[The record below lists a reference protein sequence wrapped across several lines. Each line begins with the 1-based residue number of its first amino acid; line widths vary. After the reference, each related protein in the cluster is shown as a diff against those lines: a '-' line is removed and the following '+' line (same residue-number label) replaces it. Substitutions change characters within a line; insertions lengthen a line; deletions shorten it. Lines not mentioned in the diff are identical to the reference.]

1 MLRRRFLSSRGI
13 KNLLYREPENII
25 QTVSCQVRYYSI
37 DQVKKKHKEDIEEWV
52 KTQLRE
58 PLIINNVCEPHKNL
72 DWKDPIIKNLGGL
85 EPFRNQYNIVKN
97 KDFEILWKQKFKRAD
112 PDVLK
117 TLISLSNNQKV
128 LFSIEQLLI
137 LTHSL
142 HFLRNDYD
150 IGRIYNAY
158 EQFMP
163 LLASHTDR
171 IIYGKF
177 VEIML
182 IVQNN
187 LQHFDICETLFSEYI
202 KYCKVDPQMIS
213 LGLTSFIR
221 NNNIQLAVEFYTQA
235 ITNPDTFPITENQL
249 FEFLRCM
256 QRYLDISNMKY
267 VFFLWLKVKCSG
279 EEFSSTNLPSIK
291 TLTIMHKMFLRHPN
305 KDELRD
311 FFTHPVVLR
320 TGYTS
325 SVQFDLVEFCHSLY
339 STKRSKEKSV
349 DDLTIMENVDKFII
363 KLKNDIPTRKE
374 LYMSVVKAYVST
386 NDFANLKII
395 LEKIQND
402 EHIDIDGSFHL
413 SVSRYFV
420 NTNQFE
426 GLFKYYF
433 TIIKNGD
440 GKTRLRPA
448 FIQQLWSCAVNVYPM
463 LTKEITND
471 ILVTLKKDEY
481 GRKLTWV
488 YTFLQEKG
496 HIHTRKING
505 GEESSLS
512 GFNVVDF
519 ERFEEFKKKVSRND
533 VYGAE
538 SVISNSLKEGITPQF
553 CFLYSVLELCLSSS
567 LTNMA
572 HVVDKILR
580 TRFCY
585 IPIKVDILWLKWD
598 VISSYRSAERLSTE
612 RLTELE
618 YKIKEFERT
627 HQVELSTQNY
637 LQLTQICFH
646 TRDFKYA
653 CYLISQARKIL
664 DTSNNRQWMMYYMT
678 SLKLAA
684 RMYERERFSK
694 ILKDWNC
701 NHKANLITPG
711 CIRQIKGF
719 LKYFEKR
726 SAYIPTITP
735 VDTEE
740 IKGRVDELVVRYVDY
755 KFQGLEN
762 MRNLTSF
769 LKEWFDE
776 EILLRKMEQNER
788 KKELLREHEK
798 GGI

>member
-13 KNLLYREPENII
+13 KNLLYREPENKI
-25 QTVSCQVRYYSI
+25 QTVSCKVRYYSI
-37 DQVKKKHKEDIEEWV
+37 DQVKKKHKKDIEDWI

-58 PLIINNVCEPHKNL
+58 PLIMTNVCERHKNFERN
-72 DWKDPIIKNLGGL
+72 DPITKNLGGL
-85 EPFRNQYNIVKN
+85 KPLRNQYNIVKN

-112 PDVLK
+112 PDVLE
-117 TLISLSNNQKV
+117 TIISLSNNQKV

-137 LTHSL
+137 LAYSL

-158 EQFMP
+158 EQVIP
-163 LLASHTDR
+163 LLASHADR
-171 IIYGKF
+171 TTYGKF
-177 VEIML
+177 IEIML

-187 LQHFDICETLFSEYI
+187 LQHFNICETLFSDYI
-202 KYCKVDPQMIS
+202 KYCRVNPQMIS
-213 LGLTSFIR
+213 LGLTSFTK

-235 ITNPDTFPITENQL
+235 ITNPDTFPITEKQL
-249 FEFLRCM
+249 FEFLRCL
-256 QRYLDISNMKY
+256 QKYLDISNMKH
-267 VFFLWLKVKCSG
+267 VFFMWLKVKCSD

-291 TLTIMHKMFLRHPN
+291 TLTIMHRMFLRHPN
-305 KDELRD
+305 TDELRD
-311 FFTHPVVLR
+311 FLTHPVVVR
-320 TGYTS
+320 TGYAS

-339 STKRSKEKSV
+339 STERSMEKSI
-349 DDLTIMENVDKFII
+349 DDLRIKENVHKFVI
-363 KLKNDIPTRKE
+363 KLNNDISIRRE

-386 NDFANLKII
+386 NNFSSLKNI

-402 EHIDIDGSFHL
+402 KYIDIDGSFHL
-413 SVSRYFV
+413 SISRYFV

-426 GLFKYYF
+426 ALFKYYF
-433 TIIKNGD
+433 TIIKNGN

-471 ILVTLKKDEY
+471 ILVTLRKDEY
-481 GRKLTWV
+481 GRRLVWL
-488 YTFLQEKG
+488 YTFLQEEAR
-496 HIHTRKING
+496 IYTRKING

-512 GFNVVDF
+512 RFNVIDF

-538 SVISNSLKEGITPQF
+538 SVISNSLKDGIAPQF
-553 CFLYSVLELCLSSS
+553 CFLYAVLELCLSSS

-572 HVVDKILR
+572 HVVDKIIR

-598 VISSYRSAERLSTE
+598 VVSSYRSTEKLSAE

-627 HQVELSTQNY
+627 HQLELSMQNY

-646 TRDFKYA
+646 TRDFKHA
-653 CYLISQARKIL
+653 CYLISQARKML
-664 DTSNNRQWMMYYMT
+664 DTSDNRQWMMYYMT

-684 RMYERERFSK
+684 RMHESERFSK
-694 ILKDWNC
+694 TLKDWNC
-701 NHKANLITPG
+701 NQSASLITPG

-719 LKYFEKR
+719 MKYFEKR
-726 SAYIPTITP
+726 SAYMSTTTP
-735 VDTEE
+735 VDTKE
-740 IKGRVDELVVRYVDY
+740 IKDRIDELVVRYADY

-762 MRNLTSF
+762 MRKLTNF

-776 EILLRKMEQNER
+776 EILLRNIEQNER

-798 GGI
+798 GEI